1 MRVGRE
7 RSRGPRCLR
16 AEGGRSQRVPQKHS
30 LLNRR
35 FHLQVK
41 DVSLTAPWIAARL
54 GHWDVVRRIM
64 ELGRP
69 VSPILQAPWCN
80 SRIFRI
86 DWLHAV
92 DQGIAA
98 DWMGSLFTLALTKMP
113 GRSKEAK
120 VTVLWDK
127 AQEYYGRRRI
137 EDRLQNLTPKMI
149 KQEHKSPKLRC
160 SAACCRALIG
170 FGKELVDELFVAD
183 PSPVEEA
190 ARVGMHSL
198 DMCYR
203 CLSNAVIFS
212 HELLRDS
219 AFRFAQQFCAL
230 DTMDRNLWR
239 VKPKLHLFLELCIET
254 GRPTTC
260 WTYRDEDWGGSV
272 AKMSRRRGGLLSTAA
287 YSSNLLD
294 RFRMQQPMIRM
305 RR

>member
-1 MRVGRE
+1 MVGGNAPGGPSASGQRE
-7 RSRGPRCLR
+7 ADPRWFHK
-16 AEGGRSQRVPQKHS
+16 KHS

-35 FHLQVK
+35 FPLQVK
-41 DVSLTAPWIAARL
+41 DVSLTAPWITARL

-64 ELGRP
+64 ELGKP

-98 DWMGSLFTLALTKMP
+98 DWLGSLFNLALPRMP
-113 GRSKEAK
+113 GRSKEAQCTALWEK
-120 VTVLWDK
+120 VQ
-127 AQEYYGRRRI
+127 AYYRRRDVQ
-137 EDRLQNLTPKMI
+137 DRLQNLTPLMI
-149 KQEHKSPKLRC
+149 KQEKKSPKLRS

-170 FGKELVDELFVAD
+170 FGKELADELFMAG

-190 ARVGMHSL
+190 VRVGMHHL
-198 DMCYR
+198 YMCYQ
-203 CLSNAVIFS
+203 CLSNTVIFS
-212 HELLRDS
+212 QELLRDS
-219 AFRFAQQFCAL
+219 SFRFAQQFCAL
-230 DTMDRNLWR
+230 DTMNRDLWR
-239 VKPKLHLFLELCIET
+239 VKPKLHLFLELCIEQ

-294 RFRMQQPMIRM
+294 RFKMQQPMIRM

>member
-1 MRVGRE
+1 M
-7 RSRGPRCLR
+7 
-16 AEGGRSQRVPQKHS
+16 
-30 LLNRR
+30 
-35 FHLQVK
+35 QVK

-120 VTVLWDK
+120 VTVLWGK

-190 ARVGMHSL
+190 ARVGMHNL

-219 AFRFAQQFCAL
+219 SFRFAQQFCAL

-239 VKPKLHLFLELCIET
+239 VKPKLHLFLELSIET

-294 RFRMQQPMIRM
+294 RFRMQQPMVRM